1 MSMTEVANVYGEA
14 LYGLAKEE
22 GLTETVLSQLKTLDG
37 CFAQEPEYLRL
48 LGAPNLPKAERCQIL
63 DDCFR
68 GKVEPYVLNFLK
80 ILTEKGYINQFDGCV
95 QQFRSRYNEDNGILP
110 VSCTS
115 AVAISPALQE
125 KLIKKLAAIT
135 GKRIEL
141 RCTVDPHCLGGLRL
155 NYGGIQLDG
164 TVRHRLD
171 QLKTTLSQTVL

>member
-1 MSMTEVANVYGEA
+1 MTKTAMVYGNA
-14 LYGLAKEE
+14 LYDLARDEGLAQSILDELT
-22 GLTETVLSQLKTLDG
+22 GLSAAFQDTPK
-37 CFAQEPEYLRL
+37 YLRL
-48 LGAPNLPKAERCQIL
+48 LSSHALPKEERCGLL
-63 DDCFR
+63 DQAFR
-68 GKVEPYVLNFLK
+68 GKVQPYVLNFLK